1 MRGISEANILKI
13 LSSRYAEDGFVPV
26 SMLLNAIE
34 EQTPWMPIDENTLKD
49 CPISLL
55 TEYNTAV
62 VGYFDVRD
70 GCYWANGINRFY
82 KITPKAWQE
91 LPTLPKEIL

>member
-1 MRGISEANILKI
+1 MRGINEANILKI

-34 EQTPWMPIDENTLKD
+34 ELNDWKPIDENTPKD
-49 CPISLL
+49 CQISLL

-62 VGYFDVRD
+62 VGYFDVRK
-70 GCYWANGINRFY
+70 GCFWANGINRIY
-82 KITPKAWQE
+82 KITPKAWQY
-91 LPTLPKEIL
+91 LPTLPKEEV